1 MTLLGQRER
10 TQVRDHLAKRMDGA
24 VTVRLFTQL
33 ASPLT
38 APTVQCETC
47 RDTEQ
52 LLRELTELSDRL
64 RLEVRDL
71 VADADEARRLGVEH
85 IPTIVLEGKNAGV
98 LRYVGVPAG
107 YEFAVLLEDLGDVSR
122 GSTGLTAATRE
133 RLASL
138 PGPVEVKVLVT
149 PT

>member
-1 MTLLGQRER
+1 MALLGQRER
-10 TQVRDHLAKRMDGA
+10 MQVRDHLAKRLEGS
-24 VTVRLFTQL
+24 VTVRLFTQST
-33 ASPLT
+33 SPLG
-38 APTVQCETC
+38 APTFPCETC
-47 RDTEQ
+47 RETEQ

-85 IPTIVLEGKNAGV
+85 IPTMILEGRNAGT

-107 YEFAVLLEDLGDVSR
+107 YEFAVLLEALGDVSR
-122 GSTGLTAATRE
+122 GSTALSAVTRE
-133 RLASL
+133 RLRSL

>member
-1 MTLLGQRER
+1 MALLGQRER
-10 TQVRDHLAKRMDGA
+10 AQVRDHLAKRMDGA

-38 APTVQCETC
+38 APTVPCETC
-47 RDTEQ
+47 RETEQ

-85 IPTIVLEGKNAGV
+85 IPTMVLEGRNAGV

-107 YEFAVLLEDLGDVSR
+107 YEFAVLLEGLGDVSR
-122 GSTGLTAATRE
+122 GSTSLTAATRD
-133 RLASL
+133 RLAAL